1 MSNFAVVYGL
11 ARSGRFKGL
20 FECNLIENA
29 VYGMA
34 DAAQRIQDK
43 RVKNAEK
50 EWKKPLERF
59 ADAPFHSPLVENYL
73 KGGAKLVWNTDRD
86 WETTVQIKT
95 KKGKEVS
102 FQGKN
107 LKKEEAAQYREFIE
121 KRLEM
126 IEPPSFL
133 EK

>member
-50 EWKKPLERF
+50 DSLPM
-59 ADAPFHSPLVENYL
+59 
-73 KGGAKLVWNTDRD
+73 
-86 WETTVQIKT
+86 
-95 KKGKEVS
+95 KE
-102 FQGKN
+102 
-107 LKKEEAAQYREFIE
+107 
-121 KRLEM
+121 
-126 IEPPSFL
+126 
-133 EK
+133 